1 MDGRPVVMLC
11 GARNGLNRAVNDS
24 IGISRPRPAHAHMDV
39 RFQKFVDRWAG
50 IPVCAALSLW
60 HFGAQLVKG
69 RFPSPPPRRI
79 LVILLSEM
87 GSLVLAEPMFR
98 RLRERH
104 PAAEIHMMLFKRNR
118 QLLDLL
124 GVVDAANVITIRDDS
139 LPNLLRDL
147 WAAIKRM
154 RATRYDAVVDC
165 ELFSRISAILSG
177 LSGAPQRVGFHR
189 YTQEGL
195 FRGSFMTSP
204 IPYNPYRHLSHQLV
218 ALADGIDSQSW
229 PRGKDGR
236 VADSFVPPVFT
247 PEPGELQKEAGQLH
261 RDHPSLLG
269 KPLVLL
275 YPSGGL
281 LPIRAWPLQH
291 YVQVAQG
298 LLSDGFAVGIIGM
311 PDDRA
316 LGEQLRAA
324 CDNDVN
330 CVNLAGYTRSVRHLM
345 TLFHRA
351 SMLITNDGG
360 PGQFAAMTPIQ
371 TIVFFGPETP
381 ALYRSWSPHAHA
393 FFTAL
398 PCAPCLTAYNHRS
411 SPCDGDN
418 QCLKRILPGEVLAKA
433 RDMLKRA
440 TPAAVDAA

>member
-1 MDGRPVVMLC
+1 
-11 GARNGLNRAVNDS
+11 
-24 IGISRPRPAHAHMDV
+24 MDV

-124 GVVDAANVITIRDDS
+124 GVVDPANVITIRDGS
-139 LPNLLRDL
+139 LPDLLRDL

-316 LGEQLRAA
+316 LGDQLRAA
-324 CDNDVN
+324 CDNDVH

-381 ALYRSWSPHAHA
+381 TLYRSWSPHAHA

-440 TPAAVDAA
+440 TPA